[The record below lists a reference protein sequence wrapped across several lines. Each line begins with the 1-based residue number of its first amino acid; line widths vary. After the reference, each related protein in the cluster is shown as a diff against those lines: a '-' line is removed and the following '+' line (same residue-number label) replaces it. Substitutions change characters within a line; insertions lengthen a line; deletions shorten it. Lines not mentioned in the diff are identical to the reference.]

1 MASLGTRSIHARDDE
16 MIVPRNSAGQSQ
28 EINTLPT
35 LLTPRQAASLLRIG
49 VHALPYL
56 GLAPIPIETRGHGA
70 RRHVRYRLVDV
81 LKHVPFDS
89 THPSA

>member
-1 MASLGTRSIHARDDE
+1 MT
-16 MIVPRNSAGQSQ
+16 VPRNTSGHSD
-28 EINTLPT
+28 EIKALPT

-56 GLAPIPIETRGHGA
+56 GLASIPVETRGRGA

-81 LKHVPFDS
+81 LKHVPFAS

>member
-1 MASLGTRSIHARDDE
+1 
-16 MIVPRNSAGQSQ
+16 MIIQLNPAGNSDG
-28 EINTLPT
+28 INALPT

-56 GLAPIPIETRGHGA
+56 GLVPIPIETRGRGA

-81 LKHVPFDS
+81 LKHVPLAT
-89 THPSA
+89 THPLA